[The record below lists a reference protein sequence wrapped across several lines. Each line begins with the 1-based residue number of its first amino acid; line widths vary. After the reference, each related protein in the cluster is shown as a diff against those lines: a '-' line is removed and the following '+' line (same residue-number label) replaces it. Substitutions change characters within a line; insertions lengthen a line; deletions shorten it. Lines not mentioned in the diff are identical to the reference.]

1 MYILLDPLLP
11 RAWDSNAGSRLG
23 GDDAACL
30 LRAWGLFGVALI
42 IMLFVC
48 TVVEA
53 EASVACYVDAG
64 NDANKFLRADVIET
78 SIC

>member
-23 GDDAACL
+23 GDDAACFP
-30 LRAWGLFGVALI
+30 RAWGFFGSALF
-42 IMLFVC
+42 IMLFMC
-48 TVVEA
+48 RVVEA
-53 EASVACYVDAG
+53 EASLACYMDAG